1 MPAYLN
7 QVQLIGN
14 LGADPEVRYLPS
26 GDAVANIRIATTETW
41 KDKDG
46 AKQERTEWHRVAFF
60 GKLAEIVSEFLK
72 KGSQVFIQGRIQ
84 TRTWE
89 KDGETRYSTEIV
101 ADTMKMLG
109 SPREGGGSSG
119 DGGQRSERPAR
130 ERQERPAAAG
140 KPTNGGGFD
149 EMDDDIPF

>member
-60 GKLAEIVSEFLK
+60 GKLAEIVSEYLK

-130 ERQERPAAAG
+130 QERPAAAG
-140 KPTNGGGFD
+140 KPAGGGFD
-149 EMDDDIPF
+149 EMDDDVPF